1 MRNITIFPAEEKKDK
16 RHTPEIRLNIVTIV
30 KMDNGRKSHVPA
42 HNTLLVDL
50 MNTRDHSA

>member
-1 MRNITIFPAEEKKDK
+1 MRNIVIFPAEEKRTRD
-16 RHTPEIRLNIVTIV
+16 TPEMRLNIVTIV
-30 KMDNGRKSHVPA
+30 KMDNGRKSHVDA